1 MPFKNNVVRVCLLGL
16 ENIPVFLPGYGQYRV
31 GGEQV
36 QQSLLAR
43 ALSSRGY
50 CVSMVSMDYGQR
62 DGVEND
68 GVTVFKAYSPDAG
81 LPGLRFIH
89 PRWTRLWA
97 ALARADADVYYTS
110 CAGAQVGILAL
121 FCLVRHRRFVF
132 RIAHDDDCDP
142 TRLLIRFWRD
152 KKLYEYG
159 LRRSTSILAQSE
171 RQIEALHR
179 NYGLRATH
187 AAMLVERPRQLLDTE
202 ARDIDVLWVNNFRQF
217 KRPDLALE
225 LAARLP
231 HRHFHL
237 VGGPIDIALYEAMRE
252 KSKSLSNVTFHGAVP
267 YLEVGSFYD
276 RCKVFINTSDSEGF
290 PNSYL
295 QAWVRGTPVV
305 AFFDPDHVIARE
317 QLGHHATDLID
328 MEAMV
333 ERMLSQPKM
342 LDEVGRRCINYMK
355 REYDEDVILAP
366 YRRAFDAT
374 QSFAL
379 GTAD

>member
-1 MPFKNNVVRVCLLGL
+1 MQTNNKAVRICLLGL
-16 ENIPVFLPGYGQYRV
+16 ENIPVFLPGFEQYRV

-50 CVSMVSMDYGQR
+50 CVSMVSMDYGQP
-62 DGVEND
+62 DGVKHD
-68 GVTVFKAYSPDAG
+68 GVTVFKAYAADAG

-97 ALARADADVYYTS
+97 ALKLADADVYYTS

-121 FCLVRHRRFVF
+121 FCFVHHRRFVF

-142 TRLLIRFWRD
+142 ARLLIRFWRD
-152 KKLYEYG
+152 KKLYEHG
-159 LRRSTSILAQSE
+159 LRRSASILAQSE
-171 RQIEALHR
+171 RQTEALRR
-179 NYGLRATH
+179 NYGLHATL
-187 AAMLVERPRQLLDTE
+187 AGMLVDRPRQLLPIE
-202 ARDIDVLWVNNFRQF
+202 ERDIDVLWVNNFRQF

-225 LAARLP
+225 MAARLP

-237 VGGPIDIALYEAMRE
+237 VGGPIDVALYAAMRE
-252 KSKSLSNVTFHGAVP
+252 QSKSLSNVTFHGAVP

-305 AFFDPDHVIARE
+305 AFFDPDSVIERE
-317 QLGHHATDLID
+317 RLGHRATDLDEMGTVI
-328 MEAMV
+328 
-333 ERMLSQPKM
+333 ERMLEQPKI
-342 LDEVGRRCINYMK
+342 LREVGGRCIDYMK
-355 REYDEDVILAP
+355 REYDEDAILAP

-374 QSFAL
+374 QGFAV
-379 GTAD
+379 APAN